1 MTLIAI
7 GFAIFL
13 LLTLVGLEIWLVMA
27 ATAII
32 ILIAEFG
39 QTRML
44 VVAPQTMLDGVSGI
58 YLASIPLFI
67 LAGELMN
74 RGGITTRLLELA
86 KVILGGIRGGLAMV
100 GVLINML
107 MAGVSGSAVADASAT
122 GSVLLPIMKRD
133 GYDPD
138 YSAALIGAAATMGPV
153 IPPSIPFI
161 VYGALTNVSV
171 AELFLAGIVP
181 GLLMAVML
189 LIVVYIIAVRAN
201 HPVQPFPQLRAVPR
215 ILLEG
220 IIPIVMPLFV
230 IVSIITGFATVTEI
244 AALAVAYALV
254 VGLFFYREIALPDLP
269 DILGDAARMSA
280 IILITLATAASFS
293 WAMTVLNI
301 GPQLADAVRAL
312 ELGPIGVLLLI
323 NILLLLIGCI
333 FEPLPAMVVFVPIL
347 LPITTELGIDPVH
360 LGLIVVMNL
369 MIGLLTPPVGLNLYV
384 TASIA
389 GRPVEA
395 VMRAV
400 LPFFA
405 ALVGVLLLC
414 TLWPELVLFLPHL
427 VR

>member
-1 MTLIAI
+1 
-7 GFAIFL
+7 
-13 LLTLVGLEIWLVMA
+13 
-27 ATAII
+27 
-32 ILIAEFG
+32 
-39 QTRML
+39 
-44 VVAPQTMLDGVSGI
+44 
-58 YLASIPLFI
+58 
-67 LAGELMN
+67 MN

-181 GLLMAVML
+181 GVLMATML

-201 HPVQPFPQLRAVPR
+201 HPIQPFPKLREVPR
-215 ILLEG
+215 ILTQG
-220 IIPIVMPLFV
+220 IIPVVMPLFV

-244 AALAVAYALV
+244 AALAVAYALF
-254 VGLFFYREIALPDLP
+254 VGLFFYREIALTDLP

-301 GPQLADAVRAL
+301 GPQLAEAVRAL
-312 ELGPIGVLLLI
+312 ELGPIGILLLI

-347 LPITTELGIDPVH
+347 LPITNELGIDPVH

-389 GRPVEA
+389 GRPVES

-400 LPFFA
+400 SPFFA
-405 ALVGVLLLC
+405 ALVAVLLLC
-414 TLWPELVLFLPHL
+414 TLWPELVLYLPQL

>member
-86 KVILGGIRGGLAMV
+86 KVILGGIRGGLAMI

-181 GLLMAVML
+181 GVLMATML

-201 HPVQPFPQLRAVPR
+201 HPVQPFPQLREVPR
-215 ILLEG
+215 ILTEG
-220 IIPIVMPLFV
+220 IIPVVMPLFV

-244 AALAVAYALV
+244 AALAVAYALF
-254 VGLFFYREIALPDLP
+254 VGLFFYREIALTDLP

-312 ELGPIGVLLLI
+312 ELSPIGILLLI

-347 LPITTELGIDPVH
+347 LPITNELGIDPVH

-389 GRPVEA
+389 RRPVES

-400 LPFFA
+400 SPFFA
-405 ALVGVLLLC
+405 ALVAVLLLC
-414 TLWPELVLFLPHL
+414 TLWPGLVLYLPQL